1 MCYNCDSDPT
11 RRVIMDLSE
20 TKAVDVHSHFS
31 VHGSGIETPSRN
43 RSLDHLL
50 KMNAAANIAVSF
62 VTTYEVAENGQD
74 CDIANEETL
83 KVARE
88 RDDLFAWITV
98 DPRKRI
104 DFCALEK
111 TLNDPRAIGLK
122 ILPISHSYDPRDYKK
137 EIFGFASEI
146 GTVVQ
151 MQLEC
156 EALFATDI
164 ADEYPN
170 AKIILGAN
178 RRKGYAEA
186 LRDSKKGNLYIDIAG
201 GAQVD
206 DLILERL
213 VNMCGD
219 DHILFGTDGITAPA
233 FIRGRVE
240 YAFIPETSKIRILR
254 DNAIVLFGEK
264 IGGVAK

>member
-1 MCYNCDSDPT
+1 M
-11 RRVIMDLSE
+11 
-20 TKAVDVHSHFS
+20 
-31 VHGSGIETPSRN
+31 
-43 RSLDHLL
+43 
-50 KMNAAANIAVSF
+50 
-62 VTTYEVAENGQD
+62 
-74 CDIANEETL
+74 
-83 KVARE
+83 
-88 RDDLFAWITV
+88 
-98 DPRKRI
+98 
-104 DFCALEK
+104 
-111 TLNDPRAIGLK
+111 
-122 ILPISHSYDPRDYKK
+122 LP
-137 EIFGFASEI
+137 
-146 GTVVQ
+146 TVVQ

-186 LRDSKKGNLYIDIAG
+186 LRDSKKGNLYIDLAG